1 MIKKDNGLV
10 VLNYLIAS
18 TIYFISTAI
27 WGMTN
32 NIRYAG
38 LLFAICANFIILLI
52 EHYKTSFNDVIGKN
66 FIFILLL
73 AVYLI
78 VASIIR
84 VKVNQVVLSSR
95 VWIQTAY
102 LVIPALYAFTL
113 VNLLNKKIIINLVKY
128 TFLLTAILYIHEI
141 GLGNFFSVSN
151 WTAIS
156 FGQSDSAFE
165 SSDFSGVF
173 TISLFYFYWDRFI
186 LLNKENNKFWFWSS
200 MIFTILSWK
209 RLSVVFVILLWA
221 LGKIIDIKR
230 NINKM
235 IPVITGILFGFL
247 TVVYTS
253 FVKGW
258 YNPLNLNIDEFTKG
272 RNYILKMW
280 ANYGYMSY
288 GYGSSYELLH
298 RYLEMDLVQMYLE
311 VGCLAVVLFGL
322 VYFNLTKNNLFANVL
337 MFYEFLNMLTASS
350 LPAVFEWSLILTLIA
365 LSTNNDKKKIIG
377 KNISYDRT

>member
-128 TFLLTAILYIHEI
+128 TFLL
-141 GLGNFFSVSN
+141 
-151 WTAIS
+151 
-156 FGQSDSAFE
+156 
-165 SSDFSGVF
+165 
-173 TISLFYFYWDRFI
+173 
-186 LLNKENNKFWFWSS
+186 K
-200 MIFTILSWK
+200 
-209 RLSVVFVILLWA
+209 
-221 LGKIIDIKR
+221 
-230 NINKM
+230 
-235 IPVITGILFGFL
+235 
-247 TVVYTS
+247 
-253 FVKGW
+253 
-258 YNPLNLNIDEFTKG
+258 PL
-272 RNYILKMW
+272 
-280 ANYGYMSY
+280 
-288 GYGSSYELLH
+288 
-298 RYLEMDLVQMYLE
+298 
-311 VGCLAVVLFGL
+311 
-322 VYFNLTKNNLFANVL
+322 
-337 MFYEFLNMLTASS
+337 
-350 LPAVFEWSLILTLIA
+350 
-365 LSTNNDKKKIIG
+365 
-377 KNISYDRT
+377 